1 MAGVSVPS
9 RSQVKKAGSTIR
21 KCLRGELTDPD
32 QFAHCTEVMEAW
44 RRAHYQPLVTANN
57 GLRSMART
65 VGVSAEVTQRLKRR
79 QTILDKLKR
88 EPTLDLSRMQDIG
101 GCRAVVETIGELR
114 RLESRIKHN
123 RTPIG
128 YSDYISEPRQS
139 GYRAVH
145 VVVEYQDRAIEIQLR
160 TRWMH
165 AWALAAEYYS
175 AALGTN
181 LKQDGTH
188 PIQLFLATAAEII
201 TLQAEDQPVPES
213 LQELHTARRIEAM
226 PYLPRGQAT

>member
-1 MAGVSVPS
+1 MPTK
-9 RSQVKKAGSTIR
+9 SQVKKAGSTIR
-21 KCLRGELTDPD
+21 KCLRGELKDD
-32 QFAHCTEVMEAW
+32 AQFTKAKEVMEAW

-65 VGVSAEVTQRLKRR
+65 VGVPAEVTQRLKRR
-79 QTILDKLKR
+79 QTILDKLGR

-101 GCRAVVETIGELR
+101 GCRAVVNSKEDLR
-114 RLESRIKHN
+114 RLEVRIKHN

-128 YSDYISEPRQS
+128 YPDYITEPRMS

-145 VVVEYQDRAIEIQLR
+145 VVVEYQGRAVEIQLR
-160 TRWMH
+160 TRSMH

-175 AALGTN
+175 GELGEN

-188 PIQLFLATAAEII
+188 PIQLFLATAAELMAL
-201 TLQAEDQPVPES
+201 TEDGVDIPAD
-213 LQELHTARRIEAM
+213 LLILHEERRLAAA
-226 PYLPRGQAT
+226 PLLPRGSGT